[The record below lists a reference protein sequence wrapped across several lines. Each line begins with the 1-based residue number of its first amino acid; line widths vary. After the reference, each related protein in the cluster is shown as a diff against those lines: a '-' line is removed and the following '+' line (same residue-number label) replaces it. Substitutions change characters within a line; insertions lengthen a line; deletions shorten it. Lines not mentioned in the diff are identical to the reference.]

1 MVDRINKTAVRRSF
15 DRAAPEYAK
24 SSTMQRAVAARL
36 LSLAAPCKP
45 EQILAGGVGSGSEL
59 PFLHRL
65 FPAAKLT
72 ALDLSLQM
80 LRIARRHS
88 SSCICADMEKL
99 PLKDAAF
106 DLVFSNLCLHWCNQ
120 PGLVIAECKRVLHS
134 KGVILLSVCGPQTL
148 RELRSSWEAVEGESR
163 TLDFPNRAFLQDLFQ
178 KQGLQVQVFH
188 TQREVIEYGNFYD
201 LLSYLRTC
209 GVKDLRADR
218 ARPIKSGVLAKVERY
233 YMGRWS
239 NEGKTTATYEYY
251 FIKMRKIQGN
261 YQVWS

>member
-15 DRAAPEYAK
+15 DQAAPEYAK

-99 PLKDAAF
+99 PLNDAAF
-106 DLVFSNLCLHWCNQ
+106 DLVFSKYAEI
-120 PGLVIAECKRVLHS
+120 PGAGHAPF
-134 KGVILLSVCGPQTL
+134 LSHPEIFTATL
-148 RELRSSWEAVEGESR
+148 RHFFCHTGH
-163 TLDFPNRAFLQDLFQ
+163 FPH
-178 KQGLQVQVFH
+178 G
-188 TQREVIEYGNFYD
+188 
-201 LLSYLRTC
+201 
-209 GVKDLRADR
+209 
-218 ARPIKSGVLAKVERY
+218 
-233 YMGRWS
+233 
-239 NEGKTTATYEYY
+239 
-251 FIKMRKIQGN
+251 
-261 YQVWS
+261 